1 MAPATIDSPDKKE
14 LIDLVLSMAE
24 QIATLQARVAELEAK
39 LGAAQDPGQFLVA
52 AVPGPKGNRAQDK
65 TRQPRK
71 GRSSNFWLK
80 ILEIDFR
87 IRRYP
92 EPDSEYDCRLK

>member
-39 LGAAQDPGQFLVA
+39 LGGPRKTPDNSSLPPSQGQKA
-52 AVPGPKGNRAQDK
+52 NRAQDK

-71 GRSSNFWLK
+71 GR
-80 ILEIDFR
+80 
-87 IRRYP
+87 
-92 EPDSEYDCRLK
+92 